1 MRENL
6 IKKLMTASKCTVCGQ
21 HYRVNDV
28 SVIGHEDNLWFL
40 TVSCSVC
47 QAQYLVAAI
56 IQEESTPE
64 AVTDL
69 IEAEQDRFERVE
81 AVSADDVLNMHGFLS
96 DFDGDFRRLF
106 SHGGL
111 E

>member
-6 IKKLMTASKCTVCGQ
+6 IKKLMTASKCTVCGE
-21 HYRVNDV
+21 HYRVDDV
-28 SVIGHEDNLWFL
+28 SVLGHEDNLWFL

-69 IEAEQDRFERVE
+69 IEAEQGNFDWVE
-81 AVSADDVLNMHGFLS
+81 AVTADDVLNMHDFLT

-106 SHGGL
+106 GQRGL